1 MRDPL
6 DVIAE
11 ICHDQP
17 ADALEQIACAL
28 GFTPERE
35 PRFAAVATRVKRSGG
50 PKKLTLRVPDESP
63 LWNMAQGETVRLFV
77 IPDGVGGTHGR

>member
-11 ICHDQP
+11 ICHDKP

-35 PRFAAVATRVKRSGG
+35 PRFAAIATRVKRSGG
-50 PKKLTLRVPDESP
+50 PKKLTFNVPEDSP
-63 LWNMAQGETVRLFV
+63 LWDLTAGQAVRLFV
-77 IPDGVGGTHGR
+77 IPDGVKGLAS